1 MRFETFIA
9 RRYLRARRKQVMISF
24 ITFIS
29 VVGIMMG
36 VAALIVILS
45 LYAGMSQDLQQKI
58 LGATAHLTLT
68 PRNSPEFRHY
78 RDTMDRLSKV
88 KGVVH
93 VSPAIYVQALV
104 SSGSTAAGAV
114 LKGVDPVR
122 EKQVIDRFTILKK
135 GSFSALTEG
144 RCVVLG
150 REMARRLGVG
160 VGNHV
165 TVIVPRGTLSPIG
178 LVPRI
183 HRYRVVGIFETG
195 LYDLDNT
202 WGYVSMAEGRRLAG
216 VPDDAVEA
224 LELRVRDIYDVE
236 RVQRE
241 VMDILGPDVNAT
253 NWIEMNKP
261 LFSALQ
267 LEKWGM
273 FLAIGLI
280 VLVASLNIVTTLV
293 LMVMEKSRD
302 IAILRAMGASAR
314 QVMRI
319 FVWQGLLIGSVG
331 TLLGVALGVGLSWAC
346 DRYRWI
352 HLDPQVY
359 SIAYLPFQIRP
370 LDVLLVAA
378 AALTISFLATLHPS
392 RQAARIDPVEAIRYE

>member
-9 RRYLRARRKQVMISF
+9 RRYLRARRKQVVISF

-29 VVGIMMG
+29 VLGVTMG
-36 VAALIVILS
+36 VAALIIILS
-45 LYAGMSQDLQQKI
+45 LYAGMSQDLQKKI

-68 PRNSPEFRHY
+68 PKDAPSFTGYEAM
-78 RDTMDRLSKV
+78 MDQAARV
-88 KGVVH
+88 DGVVH
-93 VSPAIYVQALV
+93 VSPAVYVQALV
-104 SSGSTAAGAV
+104 SAGGGASGAV
-114 LKGVDPVR
+114 LKGVDPDR
-122 EKQVIDRFTILKK
+122 ERGVIEQFNILKK
-135 GSFSALTEG
+135 GSFAGLESG
-144 RCVVLG
+144 RTVVLG
-150 REMARRLGVG
+150 REMARRLGVT
-160 VGNHV
+160 VGNTV
-165 TVIVPRGTLSPIG
+165 TVIVPRGTLSPLG

-183 HRYRVVGIFETG
+183 HRYAVVGIFETG

-202 WGYVSMAEGRRLAG
+202 WGYVSLAEGRRLAG
-216 VPDDAVEA
+216 LPPGTAEA
-224 LELRVRDIYDVE
+224 LELRVRDIYKVE
-236 RVQRE
+236 EVQRA
-241 VMDILGPDVNAT
+241 VLAALGPGVNAT

-280 VLVASLNIVTTLV
+280 VLVASLNIVTTLI
-293 LMVMEKSRD
+293 LMVMEKNRD
-302 IAILRAMGASAR
+302 IAILRAMGASAG

-319 FVWQGLLIGSVG
+319 FICQGLLIGAVG
-331 TLLGVALGVGLSWAC
+331 TLLGGVLGVGLSWAC

-352 HLDPQVY
+352 SLDPQVY

-370 LDVLLVAA
+370 LDVALVAA
-378 AALTISFLATLHPS
+378 AALAISFLATLHPS